1 MTLRIRSRSGFTLL
15 ELLVVIS
22 IIAIV
27 AVALYPVFGRFRRKA
42 KVMQAQKTMDVIKMA
57 MDKYKE
63 DFSTYPPDDTPSANG
78 SEMIWYYLGRVHKSG
93 EMHFGPYMQI
103 AADQLK
109 DSDSGSNKKFVS
121 PLGGEYKYA
130 QLIDADGAKRTYILV
145 DPGEDLDFG
154 GSVDVKKGFVQED
167 ETKAKDNI
175 SSMVQVQPA
184 SK

>member
-1 MTLRIRSRSGFTLL
+1 MTLRTDSRAGFTLL

-27 AVALYPVFGRFRRKA
+27 ALALYPVFGRFRRNS

-63 DFSTYPPDDTPSANG
+63 DFNAFPPDDAPSTNG
-78 SEMIWYYLGRVHKSG
+78 SEMIWYYLGRIHTSG
-93 EMHFGPYMQI
+93 EMHYGPYI
-103 AADQLK
+103 RITEDQLR
-109 DSDSGSNKKFVS
+109 DSDNSANKKFMS

-130 QLIDADGAKRTYILV
+130 LLVDADGAKRMYILV
-145 DPGEDLDFG
+145 DPGEDKDFG
-154 GSVDVKKGFVQED
+154 GSVDSKKGFVQED
-167 ETKAKDNI
+167 EVKAKDNI
-175 SSMVQVQPA
+175 SSMVQIQT